1 MIMKNKSLKSTL
13 GAAVTLAAMTLGT
26 SAAFAETNLDKTLVI
41 NGETAIVTRAPAAAH
56 LEGALDE
63 VFSGWIFRKDETQT
77 AQMDDFDN
85 PGMIFVDIAQ
95 DAWDTV
101 AGTEGKSCASCHGDV
116 SESMAGVKATYP
128 KWREDGGLVRSIDME
143 INNCR
148 TTRMGAEPYKLT
160 GGKMTAM
167 NALITLQSRGMPVN
181 VAVDGPAQSMWEQG
195 KELYYTKT
203 GQLEMSC
210 ANCHEDNY
218 DLHIRADH
226 LSQGQIN
233 GFPVYRL
240 KNAKLNSVHARFKG
254 CVRDTRAETYK
265 PGSQEFLALEL
276 YVASRGNGLSVEG
289 PSIRN

>member
-1 MIMKNKSLKSTL
+1 MINKSLKGTV
-13 GAAVTLAAMTLGT
+13 GIAAIAAAMTIGT
-26 SAAFAETNLDKTLVI
+26 SAAFAETDLDKKLII
-41 NGETAIVTRAPAAAH
+41 NGELEIVTRTKAAPH
-56 LEGALDE
+56 LEGHLEE
-63 VFSGWIFRKDETQT
+63 VFSGWIFRKDETQE

-101 AGTEGKSCASCHGDV
+101 EGTAGKSCASCHGDV
-116 SESMAGVKATYP
+116 EESMVGVKATYP
-128 KWREDGGLVRSIDME
+128 KWREDAGAVRSIDME
-143 INNCR
+143 INDCR
-148 TTRMGAEPYKLT
+148 TERMGAEPWKLT
-160 GGKMTAM
+160 KSKMTAM
-167 NALITLQSRGMPVN
+167 NALITVQSRGMPVN
-181 VAVDGPAQSMWEQG
+181 VAIDGPAQSMWQRG
-195 KELYYTKT
+195 KDMYYTRT
-203 GQLEMSC
+203 GQLELSC
-210 ANCHEDNY
+210 ASCHEDSY

-240 KNAKLNSVHARFKG
+240 KNAKLNAVQARFKG

-265 PGSQEFLALEL
+265 PGSEDFLALEL